1 MATFATPA
9 ASQTV
14 PTITISGSG
23 AVTEG
28 GNVTFT
34 LTPTPAPSADI
45 TVNVTVEE
53 ASGSD
58 FVAAT
63 DEGNKTRTISGGST
77 FAVVTVPT
85 QNDTTHESNGSVTVT
100 VKSGTGYTVG
110 SPSSATRTVN
120 DDDDP
125 PATNNAPVFTSQPTT
140 ASVAENSGAN
150 TDVVTITATD
160 ADGDTLT
167 YSLDSTSD
175 AVFDI
180 NGSSGAITVQS
191 GADLDFESK
200 SSYTA
205 TVKASD
211 GTDSATHD
219 VTISVTDKLEP
230 PAAPAAPTVSGASA
244 TSVSVGW
251 TAPSTAGK
259 PDISG
264 YEVQYRASGETA
276 WIAHA
281 FTGTGTSTTIS
292 SLSSGTTYQVQVMAK
307 NAEGSSGWSVTGSGD
322 TNDPTITISGGSAV
336 TEGTA
341 AAFTVTA
348 DGAPGANLTVNL
360 TVSDASGGDFVASGD
375 EGSKS
380 VTINGGATTASY
392 SVTTRN
398 DRTDETDGSVTVRV
412 ASGTGYSVGTTSS
425 ASVTVND
432 DDHTPVFTMQPTTA
446 SVVENSAD
454 NKGVTT
460 VVATDADT
468 SDTITYSLD
477 ATSDKVFDI
486 NSSTGTITVQV
497 DDGSALDHED
507 EDEYTA
513 TVTASDGVNS
523 ATHNVTISVTDDL
536 EPPAAPATPT
546 VMGASATSVTVSW
559 TAPTNTGKPDIND
572 YDVQFRISGATN
584 WTSHSFTGTNTS
596 TTISSLRV
604 STTYQVQVMAKN
616 AEGDSDWS
624 TAGNG
629 DTNDPTITITGGSAV
644 TEGTAAAFTVTADE
658 GPLANLTVNLTVS
671 DASGSDF
678 VASGDEG
685 SKSVT
690 INAGATTAGYSVT
703 TQGDRTDEPN
713 GTVTVRVAS
722 GTGYM
727 VGTTNSASVTVND
740 DDHTPVFTMQ
750 PTTAS
755 VVENS
760 ADNKGVTTVVATDAD
775 TSDTITY
782 SLDATSDKVFDINS
796 STGTITVQVDDGS
809 ALDHEDE
816 DEYTATVT
824 ASDGV
829 NSATHGVTISVT
841 DVLEPP
847 SRPARP
853 TVARASPTSMT
864 VNWTA
869 PTNTGKPPIN
879 GYDVE
884 YVATGTD
891 NWTAHNFTGT
901 GTSTTI
907 SNLSAGSEYWVR
919 VKAKNAEGA
928 SGWSRIGTSTGGEN
942 FRTINIAAGTS
953 PVTEGTAATFT
964 VRADEAS
971 DESLTINL
979 TVSDASGSD
988 FVASG
993 DEGSKT
999 VTINAGATT
1008 ASYSVPTQDDHTDE
1022 PNGPVTVSVSEGDDY
1037 VHNEKGST
1045 NSASVTVNDDDHS
1058 PVFTGQPT
1066 TASVAENSGDGTPV
1080 TTIVATDADGDTVTY
1095 SLDSTSDAVFDID
1108 SSSGAITV
1116 RLNAGSVLDHEDT
1129 ARHTAK
1135 VTAQDSNNNA
1145 ATHDVTISV
1154 NDELEP
1160 PDAPAPPTVTAVSA
1174 ISVDV
1179 AWTAPDMT
1187 GKPPITDYAVR
1198 YRASGASDWTA
1209 HDFTGAGTDT
1219 RISSLSASTAYEVQ
1233 VQASNAEGDSDW
1245 SAAGSGDTN
1254 DPTITISGGS
1264 TVIEGTAAAFTVT
1277 ADGAPPANLTVNLT
1291 VSDASDSDFLA
1302 SGDEGSKTVTINA
1315 GAITASYS
1323 VTTQGDLTIEPNG
1336 SVTVQVASGA
1346 GYSVGTPSSASVTVN
1361 DDDDPSAVPI
1371 TNEAP
1376 VFDSPPSSLDVAENS
1391 DNGAAVATITATDAD
1406 DDELSYTL
1414 DSTSDTVFDIDS
1426 SSGAITVQVD
1436 AGSALDHE
1444 ATPSYAAVVTVTD
1457 GSVEVTH
1464 SLTINVTDVDEPPD
1478 APAPPTVTV
1487 ASATSADVAW
1497 TAPDPAGKPLVTDYD
1512 VQYRALGASAW
1523 TDASHDGTGT
1533 ATTISGLTQGVA
1545 YEARVRATNDE
1556 GTGDWSEAG
1565 SDAAGVAPPPA
1576 AGKVSGAT
1584 VTLEFG
1590 ELLDAQ
1596 SVPDPEDFT
1605 VTVGGAAALAGAGA
1619 RTGFGVASPLQAI
1632 QTQVYRVTA
1641 VSIEGST
1648 LSLTVSPPVPAGQ
1661 SVTVSY
1667 AQGANPLRTAAGS
1680 QVEQFT
1686 QTLSNVS
1693 EPPGEPTGVTVSAA
1707 STTSLEVTWTAPED
1721 EGTRLVGYGVQYR
1734 ASGEPQWTD
1743 HPHSGTATRTTIG
1756 DLLAGAAY
1764 EVRVRS
1770 LGDGASEWT
1779 VAEGRTAERTG
1790 VTTAPEF
1797 EGGPSVTLTVAENS
1811 AAGTFLGRV
1820 AATDADGDM
1829 PSFSLSSTGGEHESF
1844 AIDGEGRIR
1853 VADGAVLDFEARST
1867 YAFTA
1872 EVTDGE
1878 DAEGIAED
1886 TPTVDD
1892 TIEVTVALTNEEEPP
1907 GEPQGLTVSAASS
1920 TSLEVTWTAPQNAGA
1935 RLGGYGVQYRALG
1948 ETRWMDHPHS
1958 GTATRT
1964 TIGDLLVGTAY
1975 EVRVRSLGDGDSEW
1989 VAAEGRT
1996 AVVAAPAV
2004 AGALPDLTLVVGA
2017 ATAEVDATAAFTGQE
2032 LVYVYTSSNAA
2043 VASFG
2048 GSDTVTAN
2056 PGGTARLQ
2064 GESAGQARIT
2074 VTATNPGG
2082 SASVTFAVT
2091 VKALSDEEADALDLS
2106 LDGLTRTLF
2115 SGATGVIGARMAASE
2130 TAASS
2135 LQSLSGADAL
2145 AALVGLFGLPATGP
2159 VTASPSNRANHG
2171 FATGLGFAT
2180 GYPTGY
2186 PTVPGSGGSLGTGP
2200 PQEYHLRSHG
2210 GQLSRSRP
2218 SGFAFAGLWNRSF
2231 AFSIAQGNGQSTD
2244 SAPTTGIGQTPVLAQ
2259 APEGGAASS
2268 GAQAQ
2273 GGAPSSGGRPALP
2286 RWTVWG
2292 TGDVQRFSGS
2302 DGAQRY
2308 EGDWR
2313 TAYLGA
2319 DRRLGARWLG
2329 GVSVSYGEG
2338 QADYGFGGAAAGD
2351 GQLRTELAAAYAYLK
2366 GALGSGAELWAT
2378 VGGGMGHAMNVRG
2391 VGQDIT
2397 HDGDLRMTLAAAG
2410 LRSTLAENSA
2420 VRLSVLADA
2429 GTATLEIEGEG
2440 SLEYLESTADRA
2452 RVGLELSG
2460 AGALSP
2466 FVRLNGRYDRGGYS
2480 GAGYEAETGLRRS
2493 GARVDFELR
2502 GRWMEL
2508 WDYTEDDDSDYID
2521 YEELGGTLTLRIKA
2535 APDGTGF
2542 SASLSPALG
2551 RPGGM
2556 GLVWSQGP
2564 MPAAMQPWARDDMD
2578 LTLNAELGYG
2588 IEARRSR
2595 GLITPTLG
2603 FGRAATGDSLL
2614 RLGADYAGSP
2624 EWLPAQLS
2632 FGFGL
2637 QRQMTLGGPV
2647 WGGELLARVWW

>member
-1 MATFATPA
+1 M
-9 ASQTV
+9 
-14 PTITISGSG
+14 
-23 AVTEG
+23 
-28 GNVTFT
+28 
-34 LTPTPAPSADI
+34 
-45 TVNVTVEE
+45 
-53 ASGSD
+53 
-58 FVAAT
+58 AAT
-63 DEGNKTRTISGGST
+63 DEGDTTRTITAGSS

-85 QNDTTHESNGSVTVT
+85 QNDTDHEPNGSVTVT
-100 VKSGTGYTVG
+100 VKSGMGYTVG
-110 SPSSATRTVN
+110 SPSSATRAVN

-125 PATNNAPVFTSQPTT
+125 PVTNNAPVFTSQPTT

-167 YSLDSTSD
+167 YSLDTTSD

-180 NGSSGAITVQS
+180 SSSGAITVQS

-219 VTISVTDKLEP
+219 VTISVTDENEP
-230 PAAPAAPTVSGASA
+230 PSAPAAPTVSGASA
-244 TSVSVGW
+244 SSVSVGW

-264 YEVQYRASGETA
+264 YDVQYRASGETA
-276 WIAHA
+276 WTAHA

-292 SLSSGTTYQVQVMAK
+292 SLSSGTTYQVQVKAK
-307 NAEGSSGWSVTGSGD
+307 NAEGNSGWSTAGSGD

-348 DGAPGANLTVNL
+348 NVAPGANLTVNL

-380 VTINGGATTASY
+380 VTINDGATTASY

-446 SVVENSAD
+446 SVAENSGANTDVVTITATDADTSDTIDYSLDSTSDAVFDINGSSGAITVQSGADLDFESKSSYTATVTASDGANSATHGVTISVTDENEPPSAPAAPTVTGASATSVTVNWTAPTNTGKPDINDYDVQFRISGATNWTSHSFTGTNTRTTISSLRVSTTYQVQVMAKNPEGGSDWSTAGSGDTNDPTITISGGSAVTEGTAAAFTVTADEGPLANLTVNLRVSDASGSDFVASGDEGSKSVTINGGATTASYSVTTRNDRTDEPNGPVTVRVASGAGYSVGTTSSASVTVNDDDHTPVFTMQPTTASVAENSAD

-486 NSSTGTITVQV
+486 NSSTGAITVQV
-497 DDGSALDHED
+497 DAGSALDHEGKPS
-507 EDEYTA
+507 YTA
-513 TVTASDGVNS
+513 TV
-523 ATHNVTISVTDDL
+523 
-536 EPPAAPATPT
+536 
-546 VMGASATSVTVSW
+546 
-559 TAPTNTGKPDIND
+559 
-572 YDVQFRISGATN
+572 R
-584 WTSHSFTGTNTS
+584 
-596 TTISSLRV
+596 
-604 STTYQVQVMAKN
+604 
-616 AEGDSDWS
+616 
-624 TAGNG
+624 
-629 DTNDPTITITGGSAV
+629 
-644 TEGTAAAFTVTADE
+644 
-658 GPLANLTVNLTVS
+658 
-671 DASGSDF
+671 
-678 VASGDEG
+678 
-685 SKSVT
+685 
-690 INAGATTAGYSVT
+690 
-703 TQGDRTDEPN
+703 
-713 GTVTVRVAS
+713 
-722 GTGYM
+722 
-727 VGTTNSASVTVND
+727 
-740 DDHTPVFTMQ
+740 
-750 PTTAS
+750 
-755 VVENS
+755 
-760 ADNKGVTTVVATDAD
+760 
-775 TSDTITY
+775 
-782 SLDATSDKVFDINS
+782 
-796 STGTITVQVDDGS
+796 
-809 ALDHEDE
+809 
-816 DEYTATVT
+816 

-847 SRPARP
+847 SRPGRP
-853 TVARASPTSMT
+853 KVARASPTSLT

-869 PTNTGKPPIN
+869 PDVTGKPPIS

-884 YVATGTD
+884 YTD
-891 NWTAHNFTGT
+891 SRTENWTAHNFTGT

-907 SNLSAGSEYWVR
+907 SNLSAGANYWVR
-919 VKAKNAEGA
+919 VKAKNDEGA
-928 SGWSRIGTSTGGEN
+928 SGWSLVGTSSGSEN
-942 FRTINIAAGTS
+942 TRTINITAGTS

-964 VRADEAS
+964 VNADEAS

-999 VTINAGATT
+999 VTITAGATS
-1008 ASYSVPTQDDHTDE
+1008 ASYSVPTQDDRTDE

-1037 VHNEKGST
+1037 VHNEKGIS

-1066 TASVAENSGDGTPV
+1066 TASVAENSDDGTDVV
-1080 TTIVATDADGDTVTY
+1080 TIAATDADGDTVTY
-1095 SLDSTSDAVFDID
+1095 SLDSTSDARFTID
-1108 SSSGAITV
+1108 PSSGEITV
-1116 RLNAGSVLDHEDT
+1116 QLNAGLVLDHEDT
-1129 ARHTAK
+1129 ASHTAT
-1135 VTAQDSNNNA
+1135 VTAQDSNNNT

-1160 PDAPAPPTVTAVSA
+1160 PDAPEAPTVTAVSA
-1174 ISVDV
+1174 LSVDV
-1179 AWTAPDMT
+1179 AWMAPDVT
-1187 GKPPITDYAVR
+1187 GKPPITGYAVR
-1198 YRASGASDWTA
+1198 YRTSGASDWTA
-1209 HDFTGAGTDT
+1209 HDFSGAGTDT

-1361 DDDDPSAVPI
+1361 DDDDPSAEPI

-1391 DNGAAVATITATDAD
+1391 DNGAAVVTITATDAD
-1406 DDELSYTL
+1406 EDELSYTL

-1436 AGSALDHE
+1436 DGSALDHE

-1457 GSVEVTH
+1457 GSVEVIH

-1497 TAPDPAGKPLVTDYD
+1497 TAPDPAGKPPVTDYD

-1556 GTGDWSEAG
+1556 GTGDWSAAG

-1605 VTVGGAAALAGAGA
+1605 VTVGGEAALAGAGA
-1619 RTGFGVASPLQAI
+1619 RTEFGAASPFQAI
-1632 QTQVYRVTA
+1632 QTQVHRVTA
-1641 VSIEGST
+1641 VFIEGSA

-1667 AQGANPLRTAAGS
+1667 AQGANPLRTAAGL

-1734 ASGEPQWTD
+1734 VSGEPQWTD

-1790 VTTAPEF
+1790 VTTTAPEF

-1829 PSFSLSSTGGEHESF
+1829 PSYSLSSTGGEHEFF

-1867 YAFTA
+1867 YVFTA

-1878 DAEGIAED
+1878 DAEGTAED

-2004 AGALPDLTLVVGA
+2004 AGALPDLTLVVGTA
-2017 ATAEVDATAAFTGQE
+2017 AAEVDATAAFTGQE

-2171 FATGLGFAT
+2171 SATGLGFAT

-2200 PQEYHLRSHG
+2200 PQEYHLRSYG

-2218 SGFAFAGLWNRSF
+2218 SGYAFGGLWNRSF
-2231 AFSIAQGNGQSTD
+2231 AFSIAQG
-2244 SAPTTGIGQTPVLAQ
+2244 
-2259 APEGGAASS
+2259 GAASS
-2268 GAQAQ
+2268 GAQAL

-2292 TGDVQRFSGS
+2292 TGDVQRFSGR
-2302 DGAQRY
+2302 DGAQHY

-2351 GQLRTELAAAYAYLK
+2351 GQLRTGLMAAYAYLK
-2366 GALGSGAELWAT
+2366 GALGSGAELWTT
-2378 VGGGMGHAMNVRG
+2378 VGGGMGYAMNVRG

-2410 LRSTLAENSA
+2410 LRSTLAENNA

-2466 FVRLNGRYDRGGYS
+2466 FVRLNGRYDRGSYS
-2480 GAGYEAETGLRRS
+2480 GAGYEAEAGLRRS

-2508 WDYTEDDDSDYID
+2508 WDDTEDDDSDSID

-2551 RPGGM
+2551 RPGGRSIRTACRARA
-2556 GLVWSQGP
+2556 LAT
-2564 MPAAMQPWARDDMD
+2564 AAP
-2578 LTLNAELGYG
+2578 
-2588 IEARRSR
+2588 ARR
-2595 GLITPTLG
+2595 
-2603 FGRAATGDSLL
+2603 
-2614 RLGADYAGSP
+2614 
-2624 EWLPAQLS
+2624 
-2632 FGFGL
+2632 
-2637 QRQMTLGGPV
+2637 
-2647 WGGELLARVWW
+2647 